1 MKTVVLS
8 HTACATVFNYRFLE
22 YVRTR
27 QFAAVAWNVGK
38 GHEKRRVERPIGFV
52 RERFWPGCRPTDLVD
67 LNVKA
72 MTWRDTFANNRV
84 HFRQAQQQQLP
95 RRSR

>member
-38 GHEKRRVERPIGFV
+38 GHEKTQASYCSSFR
-52 RERFWPGCRPTDLVD
+52 T
-67 LNVKA
+67 
-72 MTWRDTFANNRV
+72 RDA
-84 HFRQAQQQQLP
+84 H
-95 RRSR
+95 